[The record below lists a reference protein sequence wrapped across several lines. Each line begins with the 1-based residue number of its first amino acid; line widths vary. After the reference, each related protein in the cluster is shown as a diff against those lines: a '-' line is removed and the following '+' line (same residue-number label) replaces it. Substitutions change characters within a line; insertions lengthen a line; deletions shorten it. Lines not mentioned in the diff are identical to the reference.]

1 MDENMSFVR
10 EKRLART
17 IEALE
22 NNNYTVRRAKN
33 TEEARAL
40 AQSFVSSGM
49 TVGFGGSM
57 TLAET
62 GVLADLRARGDSE
75 LFDRA
80 KDPDAMRK
88 ALTADVFF
96 ASTNAVTETGVLYNV
111 DGNGNRVAAML
122 FGPQSVVLL
131 VGENKIVPDEA
142 AAVSRVERVAS
153 PANTERL
160 NCDTPCRKT
169 GFCVHCRSEQRI
181 CRDFVWMRQ
190 QRVKGRIKII
200 LIDGEWG
207 Y

>member
-1 MDENMSFVR
+1 MDKNTLSVR

-17 IEALE
+17 VEALE
-22 NNNYTVRRAKN
+22 NNHYTVFHAKN
-33 TEEARAL
+33 ADDARAL
-40 AQSFVSSGM
+40 AKSLVPSGA

-57 TLAET
+57 TLSET
-62 GVLADLRARGDSE
+62 GVLDDLRAREDIT

-80 KDPDAMRK
+80 KDPDATRK

-96 ASTNAVTETGVLYNV
+96 ASTNAVTETGALYNV

-131 VGENKIVPDEA
+131 VGENKIVPDEPS
-142 AAVSRVERVAS
+142 AVQRVERIAA

-160 NCDTPCRKT
+160 DCDTPCRKT

-190 QRVKGRIKII
+190 QRSKGRIKII
-200 LIDGEWG
+200 LIDGDWG